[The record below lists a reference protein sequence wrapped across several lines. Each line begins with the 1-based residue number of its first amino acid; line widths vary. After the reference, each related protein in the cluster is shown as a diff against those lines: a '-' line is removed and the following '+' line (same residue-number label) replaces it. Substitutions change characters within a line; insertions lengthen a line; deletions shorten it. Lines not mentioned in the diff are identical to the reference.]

1 MTIDGNENDEQNR
14 YRDKRMAIM
23 VMRVNEND
31 DVDYDG
37 NELED
42 WKSMIVREKD
52 MEMNIYMRL
61 S

>member
-1 MTIDGNENDEQNR
+1 
-14 YRDKRMAIM
+14 M